1 LLQRETEKLTPSSRM
16 PIPLDPRRKPST
28 VKVHVKT
35 GAGVDITWADGHAS
49 HYDFAYLREE
59 CPCATCNDE
68 RGKKEAFATTAA
80 PGSSAFP
87 ALPMFKPKPRAQA
100 ATVVGNYAVQ
110 ISFTDGHATGIYS
123 YEHLRTICPCAE
135 CAKAFRTAAS

>member
-1 LLQRETEKLTPSSRM
+1 LLQRKTQELSSFLRM
-16 PIPLDPRRKPST
+16 PIPLDPRKKAT
-28 VKVHVKT
+28 AVKIHVKT

-49 HYDFAYLREE
+49 HYEFAYLRDE

-68 RGKKEAFATTAA
+68 RGKKDAFAAAA
-80 PGSSAFP
+80 PAAGSFAT
-87 ALPMFKPKPRAQA
+87 LPMFKPKPRAQS

-123 YEHLRTICPCAE
+123 YDHLRSICPCTE
-135 CAKAFRTAAS
+135 CAKAFRTATP